1 MNFRDSFDTRI
12 LRWSGLAV
20 IAFLAAAFALNS
32 RHVSFSDAD
41 HAAYA
46 SRRPHQ
52 HHTAV
57 R

>member
-1 MNFRDSFDTRI
+1 MTFKDSLDTKI

-20 IAFLAAAFALNS
+20 IAFLTAAFALNT
-32 RHVSFSDAD
+32 RPVNPGNPD
-41 HAAYA
+41 HPAYA
-46 SRRPHQ
+46 SRPHQ